1 MISID
6 MIFLGTGSVLAY
18 AFDAAFEHVN
28 QGWRYM
34 IGLGAIPSIL
44 LGVFLFLCKFGRT
57 KCCISITDLMQVPS
71 LRVN

>member
-34 IGLGAIPSIL
+34 IGIGAVPSIL
-44 LGVFLFLCKFGRT
+44 LGAFLFLCKFSGIP
-57 KCCISITDLMQVPS
+57 CGSNASDAV
-71 LRVN
+71 